1 MKIWLL
7 ATRPQF
13 LTAIIVPV
21 LLGTAMAWASTQ
33 QLQLTLFFIAL
44 VAAVLCH
51 AGANVLN
58 DYYDHLNQADE
69 LNKDPLSPF
78 AGGSRMIQRQLLSPR
93 QMAIYGWS
101 LMGIGCVLGLL
112 LVGLTGWGLL
122 IIGFI
127 GVSTGV
133 LYSMPP
139 LALHSRA
146 LGELFVG
153 INFGLLTVLG
163 AYYVQTETV
172 SWLAVYAALP
182 VALLVSAI
190 LYINGFPDC
199 ETDQQAGK
207 QTLVVYLGKQRASQF
222 FILFPVLSF
231 ALIGLG
237 LAIGW
242 LPEGCAFAFLAMPF
256 AVQAV
261 RVSHEHFAQKHALLP
276 AMKSTILLHLIV
288 SLGLTLGFS
297 LA

>member
-7 ATRPQF
+7 AIRPQF

-33 QLQLTLFFIAL
+33 QLHLMLFFVAL

-69 LNKDPLSPF
+69 LNQDPLTPF
-78 AGGSRMIQRQLLSPR
+78 AGGSRMIQRRLLTPR
-93 QMAIYGWS
+93 QMEIYGWV
-101 LMGIGCVLGLL
+101 LMGCGSALGVL

-122 IIGFI
+122 IIGVI
-127 GVSTGV
+127 GVSTGI

-139 LALHSRA
+139 FAFHSRG

-153 INFGLLTVLG
+153 INFGMLTVLG
-163 AYYVQTETV
+163 AYYVQTDTV

-182 VALLVSAI
+182 VTLLVSAI

-199 ETDQQAGK
+199 ETDQQVGK
-207 QTLVVYLGKQRASQF
+207 QTLVVQLGKQRASQLF
-222 FILFPVLSF
+222 TLFPTLSF
-231 ALIGLG
+231 GLIALG
-237 LAIGW
+237 LLCGW
-242 LPEGCAFAFLAMPF
+242 LPWGCVLTFLALPF
-256 AVQAV
+256 ALQAV
-261 RVSHEHFAQKHALLP
+261 RVLQQQFTQKHALLP

-297 LA
+297 LV